1 MGVMARSQEHDA
13 TERLSNLRRAQPE
26 DPTLK
31 NLLAVLSAKL
41 DLSARLP
48 VCEWEAAQAGDA
60 HSAAAFRRLAEEERE
75 SCALVV
81 DCLHQHLEQRGDR
94 STHGG
99 EAA

>member
-1 MGVMARSQEHDA
+1 MARSHEQDA

-48 VCEWEAAQAGDA
+48 VCEWEAAHAGDA
-60 HSAAAFRRLAEEERE
+60 RSAAAFRRIADEERK

-81 DCLHQHLEQRGDR
+81 DCLHQHLEQRGDG
-94 STHGG
+94 TTQGG
-99 EAA
+99 AAA